1 MIWNLT
7 GRRSYVTDYTNAS
20 RIMLMD
26 LKKHRWDRELLEFFK
41 IPEGILPEIKTSLSS
56 DGLGHLMEA
65 DLPAAQINAD
75 LGDQQ
80 AALFGE
86 RCFSE
91 GNTKV
96 TYGTGSFI
104 LQNTGKKVVKNGK
117 GLISTCAYGEIDGS
131 CKYALEGSTQVAGE
145 LFDWL
150 TSKLQMFK
158 SLKDIKRN
166 FDKDYQSSVH
176 IVPAFNGLFA
186 PYWDDSAR
194 GLIIGLSGNSNKKDI
209 VSAAY
214 RAVCM
219 QVDDIVSLLKPI
231 RGDIKVDGGVS
242 RDDDMMQLQAD
253 LLERKLLRSEMQEAT
268 VFGAAL
274 AAGLSSDTWSTEE
287 IKSFYPGGRVF
298 YPKMGDEKVDNIK
311 RDWKKAVERSLHWI
325 S

>member
-1 MIWNLT
+1 MT

-166 FDKDYQSSVH
+166 FD
-176 IVPAFNGLFA
+176 
-186 PYWDDSAR
+186 
-194 GLIIGLSGNSNKKDI
+194 
-209 VSAAY
+209 
-214 RAVCM
+214 
-219 QVDDIVSLLKPI
+219 
-231 RGDIKVDGGVS
+231 
-242 RDDDMMQLQAD
+242 
-253 LLERKLLRSEMQEAT
+253 
-268 VFGAAL
+268 
-274 AAGLSSDTWSTEE
+274 
-287 IKSFYPGGRVF
+287 
-298 YPKMGDEKVDNIK
+298 
-311 RDWKKAVERSLHWI
+311 
-325 S
+325 